1 MTLAPRTAV
10 VIAALA
16 LLSLLLPLPVVL
28 LLLAAL
34 GGAVAVDAARARR
47 APVVTRALPQIVV
60 RGVPAELR
68 LETPSTSHIRLRQ
81 PRPPDVDIEP
91 GQADG
96 ALRATIVARRRGR
109 HLLPAPASRVTG
121 PLGLGAWTHRSGET
135 AELVVYPDLPGARRL
150 AASVRRG
157 RLRDEGR
164 RRGPLGIGTEFESV
178 RDYLPDDD
186 FRYVNWRAAARL
198 GRPMSNQFRVERDRD
213 VVCVV
218 DCGRLMAAPT
228 GSGTRLDAAIDAAVA
243 VAAVAEELGDRCGT
257 LAFAGDLLRTLSPRR
272 RGTDAV
278 VRALFDLE
286 PSRIDSDYARAF
298 RWVESS
304 KHAFVLVLTDV
315 LDEAAAQPLLEALPV
330 LARRHAVAVAAVTDA
345 ELKDLSRRSRPS
357 ESMSTE
363 RLSRLTCSRREAE
376 RSPCCAGPALTWSR
390 RLPADCL
397 LRASGRIC
405 ERNHGASVSTPRQS
419 TSAQ

>member
-1 MTLAPRTAV
+1 VTLAPRTAV

-16 LLSLLLPLPVVL
+16 LLSLLLPLAVVL

-34 GGAVAVDAARARR
+34 GGAVAVDAVKARR
-47 APVVTRALPQIVV
+47 APIVTRALPQIVV

-68 LETPSTSHIRLRQ
+68 LDAASTRGIRLRQ
-81 PRPPDVDIEP
+81 PRPPDVEIEP

-186 FRYVNWRAAARL
+186 FRHINWRAAARL

-257 LAFAGDLLRTLSPRR
+257 LAFAGEILRTLSPRR

-286 PSRIDSDYARAF
+286 PSSIDSDYQRAF
-298 RWVESS
+298 RWVEGT

-315 LDEAAAQPLLEALPV
+315 LDEAAAQPLLDALPV
-330 LARRHAVAVAAVTDA
+330 LARRHAVTVATVTDVELKELVEVEPARRIDVYRSAVALDVLATRRQTVT
-345 ELKDLSRRSRPS
+345 
-357 ESMSTE
+357 
-363 RLSRLTCSRREAE
+363 
-376 RSPCCAGPALTWSR
+376 
-390 RLPADCL
+390 L
-397 LRASGRIC
+397 LRRA
-405 ERNHGASVSTPRQS
+405 GADVVEAPAAALP
-419 TSAQ
+419 SACVRSYLRAKSRGFV

>member
-10 VIAALA
+10 VIAVLA
-16 LLSLLLPLPVVL
+16 LLSLLLPLAIVL

-34 GGAVAVDAARARR
+34 GGAVAVDVVRARR
-47 APVVTRALPQIVV
+47 APAVTRVLPQIVV

-68 LETPSTSHIRLRQ
+68 LDVASIRAIRLRQ
-81 PRPPDVDIEP
+81 PRPPDVEIEP

-109 HLLPAPASRVTG
+109 HVLPAPASRVTG
-121 PLGLGAWTHRSGET
+121 PLGLGAWTHRSGEA

-186 FRYVNWRAAARL
+186 FRHINWRAAARL

-218 DCGRLMAAPT
+218 DCGRLMAART
-228 GSGTRLDAAIDAAVA
+228 G
-243 VAAVAEELGDRCGT
+243 
-257 LAFAGDLLRTLSPRR
+257 
-272 RGTDAV
+272 
-278 VRALFDLE
+278 
-286 PSRIDSDYARAF
+286 
-298 RWVESS
+298 
-304 KHAFVLVLTDV
+304 
-315 LDEAAAQPLLEALPV
+315 
-330 LARRHAVAVAAVTDA
+330 
-345 ELKDLSRRSRPS
+345 
-357 ESMSTE
+357 
-363 RLSRLTCSRREAE
+363 
-376 RSPCCAGPALTWSR
+376 
-390 RLPADCL
+390 
-397 LRASGRIC
+397 
-405 ERNHGASVSTPRQS
+405 
-419 TSAQ
+419 

>member
-1 MTLAPRTAV
+1 VTLAPRTAI

-16 LLSLLLPLPVVL
+16 LLSLLLPLAVVL

-34 GGAVAVDAARARR
+34 GGAVAVDAVRARR
-47 APVVTRALPQIVV
+47 APIVTRALPQIVV

-68 LETPSTSHIRLRQ
+68 LDAASTRGIRLRQ
-81 PRPPDVDIEP
+81 PRPPDVEIEP

-109 HLLPAPASRVTG
+109 HVLPAPASRVTG

-186 FRYVNWRAAARL
+186 FRHINWRAAARL

-257 LAFAGDLLRTLSPRR
+257 LAFAGEILRTLSPRR

-286 PSRIDSDYARAF
+286 PSGIDSDYQRAF
-298 RWVESS
+298 RWVEGT

-315 LDEAAAQPLLEALPV
+315 LDEAAAQPLLDALPV
-330 LARRHAVAVAAVTDA
+330 LARRHAVTVATVTDVELKELVEVEPARRIDVYRSAVALDVLATRRQTVT
-345 ELKDLSRRSRPS
+345 
-357 ESMSTE
+357 
-363 RLSRLTCSRREAE
+363 
-376 RSPCCAGPALTWSR
+376 
-390 RLPADCL
+390 L
-397 LRASGRIC
+397 LRRA
-405 ERNHGASVSTPRQS
+405 GADVVEAPAAALP
-419 TSAQ
+419 SACVRSYLRAKSRGLV

>member
-1 MTLAPRTAV
+1 MTLAPRTAI
-10 VIAALA
+10 VIAVLA
-16 LLSLLLPLPVVL
+16 LLSLLLPLAIVL

-34 GGAVAVDAARARR
+34 GGAVAVDVVRARR
-47 APVVTRALPQIVV
+47 APAVTRVLPQIVV

-68 LETPSTSHIRLRQ
+68 LDVASIRAIRLRH
-81 PRPPDVDIEP
+81 PRPPDVEIEP

-109 HLLPAPASRVTG
+109 HVLPAPASRVTG
-121 PLGLGAWTHRSGET
+121 PLGLGAWTHRSGEA

-186 FRYVNWRAAARL
+186 FRHINWRAAARL

-218 DCGRLMAAPT
+218 DCGRLMAART

-257 LAFAGDLLRTLSPRR
+257 LAFAGDILRTLSPRR

-286 PSRIDSDYARAF
+286 PSGIDSDYQRAF
-298 RWVESS
+298 RWVEGV

-315 LDEAAAQPLLEALPV
+315 LDEAAAQPLLGALPV
-330 LARRHAVAVAAVTDA
+330 LARRHTVTVATVTDVELKELVEVEPARRIDVYRTAVALDVLATRKRTVA
-345 ELKDLSRRSRPS
+345 LLRRAGADVV
-357 ESMSTE
+357 
-363 RLSRLTCSRREAE
+363 EA
-376 RSPCCAGPALTWSR
+376 PAFA
-390 RLPADCL
+390 LPAACVRSY
-397 LRASGRIC
+397 LRAKSRGL
-405 ERNHGASVSTPRQS
+405 V
-419 TSAQ
+419 